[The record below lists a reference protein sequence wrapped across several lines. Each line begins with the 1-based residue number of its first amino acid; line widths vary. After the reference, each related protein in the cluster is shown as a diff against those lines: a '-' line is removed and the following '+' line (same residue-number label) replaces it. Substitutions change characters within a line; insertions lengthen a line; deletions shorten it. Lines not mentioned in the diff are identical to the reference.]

1 MKLYHAYKKPFSYI
15 FIGLL
20 LIVPLVFSYAQTAN
34 DLNTKISQRNDDIA
48 KLEQEIAQYQ
58 SQLDNISKQ
67 KNSLSGSIKQLDLT
81 RKKLE
86 ADILVTQKKIEK
98 TNLKIES
105 LSTEIGS
112 KQNSISNDANAVAI
126 GIKNINEYEVQ
137 DTLETILSNDSFTS
151 SWNDIDNIISLREK
165 IQEKIVELKQVKGQL
180 EDTKKDT
187 ISAKNDLL
195 TLNKELADQKKII
208 VSNTDEKKKLLAQTK
223 NSEASYQKILKDKLA
238 KKEAFENEL
247 RNYESQLKFN
257 LDPSLLPNGAVLSWP
272 LSSVYITQL
281 FGKTEAGKRLYANGT
296 HNGVDFRASVGT
308 PVMAMADGTVM
319 GTGNTDLT
327 CAGASFGKFVFI
339 KYDNGLASTYGHFS
353 LISVHEGQKVTRGE
367 VVGYSG
373 NTGYSTGPHLH
384 VSVYAGTSVKM
395 ESRPSQACGGHIYT
409 MPIAPINGYLDPM
422 VYLPLYKK

>member
-98 TNLKIES
+98 TNFKIES
-105 LSTEIGS
+105 LSTEIGN
-112 KQNSISNDANAVAI
+112 KQDSIINDIDAVSI
-126 GIKNINEYEVQ
+126 GIKNMNEYELQ

-165 IQEKIVELKQVKGQL
+165 IKIKITELKQVKGQL

-187 ISAKNDLL
+187 INAKNELL
-195 TLNKELADQKKII
+195 VLNKELADQKKII
-208 VSNTDEKKKLLAQTK
+208 VNNTDEKKKLLTQTK
-223 NSEASYQKILKDKLA
+223 NSEVSYQKLLKDKLA

-247 RNYESQLKFN
+247 RNYESQLKFI
-257 LDPSLLPNGAVLSWP
+257 LDPLLLPKGVVLSWP
-272 LSSVYITQL
+272 LDSVYITQL

-353 LISVHEGQKVTRGE
+353 LISVHEGQKVARGE

-395 ESRPSQACGGHIYT
+395 ESRPSAACGGHIYT

-422 VYLPLYKK
+422 IYLPLYKK

>member
-98 TNLKIES
+98 TNFKIES
-105 LSTEIGS
+105 LSTEIGN
-112 KQNSISNDANAVAI
+112 KQDSIINDIDAVSI
-126 GIKNINEYEVQ
+126 GIKNMNEYELQ

-165 IQEKIVELKQVKGQL
+165 IKIKITELKQVKGQL

-187 ISAKNDLL
+187 INAKNELL
-195 TLNKELADQKKII
+195 ILNKELADQKKII
-208 VSNTDEKKKLLAQTK
+208 VNNTDEKKKLLTQTK
-223 NSEASYQKILKDKLA
+223 NSEVSYQKLLKDKLA

-247 RNYESQLKFN
+247 RNYESQLKFI
-257 LDPSLLPNGAVLSWP
+257 LDPLLLPKGVVLSWP
-272 LSSVYITQL
+272 LDSVYITQL

-353 LISVHEGQKVTRGE
+353 LISVHEGQKVARGE

-395 ESRPSQACGGHIYT
+395 ESRPSAACGGHIYT

-422 VYLPLYKK
+422 IYLPLYKK